1 LNVFVIA
8 PTNQN
13 FSGCR
18 EIANSIINSPYVK
31 NGLRKPT
38 IMPILS
44 RLDRTDK
51 ISGEWFGKF
60 RETFKDL
67 LFPFSGYSDELINS
81 ENIKDE
87 IEDFVNSYIEN
98 TLLEYKTEISYGER
112 ILFHDDLRKIE
123 YTTLE
128 KQILEIAKYIELLNP
143 KIQHKIITD
152 IKTLIADNKLEQ
164 AIDLFANQIKHSAY
178 ENDIILLKSRFN
190 SVKKQE
196 LTGILPFN
204 KFNEIQIEY
213 NTISNSLLRLL
224 NNYLNEKPTNTD
236 NNQIS
241 LQIDLARKL
250 SIQKRIHVMDKLLS
264 EYENQA
270 ILSSDPK
277 QKIRAEI
284 EINRLK
290 ELIKISY
297 DELNDIENG

>member
-87 IEDFVNSYIEN
+87 IEDFVNSYI
-98 TLLEYKTEISYGER
+98 
-112 ILFHDDLRKIE
+112 
-123 YTTLE
+123 
-128 KQILEIAKYIELLNP
+128 
-143 KIQHKIITD
+143 
-152 IKTLIADNKLEQ
+152 
-164 AIDLFANQIKHSAY
+164 
-178 ENDIILLKSRFN
+178 
-190 SVKKQE
+190 
-196 LTGILPFN
+196 
-204 KFNEIQIEY
+204 
-213 NTISNSLLRLL
+213 
-224 NNYLNEKPTNTD
+224 
-236 NNQIS
+236 
-241 LQIDLARKL
+241 
-250 SIQKRIHVMDKLLS
+250 
-264 EYENQA
+264 
-270 ILSSDPK
+270 
-277 QKIRAEI
+277 
-284 EINRLK
+284 
-290 ELIKISY
+290 
-297 DELNDIENG
+297 

>member
-1 LNVFVIA
+1 
-8 PTNQN
+8 
-13 FSGCR
+13 
-18 EIANSIINSPYVK
+18 
-31 NGLRKPT
+31 
-38 IMPILS
+38 M
-44 RLDRTDK
+44 
-51 ISGEWFGKF
+51 
-60 RETFKDL
+60 
-67 LFPFSGYSDELINS
+67 
-81 ENIKDE
+81 
-87 IEDFVNSYIEN
+87 
-98 TLLEYKTEISYGER
+98 
-112 ILFHDDLRKIE
+112 
-123 YTTLE
+123 
-128 KQILEIAKYIELLNP
+128 
-143 KIQHKIITD
+143 
-152 IKTLIADNKLEQ
+152 
-164 AIDLFANQIKHSAY
+164 
-178 ENDIILLKSRFN
+178 
-190 SVKKQE
+190 
-196 LTGILPFN
+196 PFN

>member
-1 LNVFVIA
+1 
-8 PTNQN
+8 
-13 FSGCR
+13 
-18 EIANSIINSPYVK
+18 
-31 NGLRKPT
+31 
-38 IMPILS
+38 
-44 RLDRTDK
+44 
-51 ISGEWFGKF
+51 
-60 RETFKDL
+60 
-67 LFPFSGYSDELINS
+67 
-81 ENIKDE
+81 
-87 IEDFVNSYIEN
+87 
-98 TLLEYKTEISYGER
+98 
-112 ILFHDDLRKIE
+112 LFHDDLRKIE